1 LTSKTTAQRFRRRA
15 SEVLAFAIAAS
26 LAAVFALPAYAA
38 SHDESQQSAAGGQA
52 VAAQGKGLDIAEGDA
67 PAVSV
72 HDSYSSLRAV
82 PTAEQLAAAYRLA
95 DGTIAWPAADDYP
108 LKDSPNVEGMSDRGY
123 GIRTCTDF
131 VAWRLNRDAGSYA
144 APWLLSWSYLTPT
157 GGDGVQWKYA
167 WDAHGWAESTI
178 PVAGAV
184 AWFGDGMNHVGY
196 VNTVYDNGTILLEDY
211 NTTPY
216 AYDQRVVPASSIP
229 LYLYPP
235 PLPQ

>member
-1 LTSKTTAQRFRRRA
+1 LTTTSTARRIRRRA
-15 SEVLAFAIAAS
+15 SEALAFVAAIC
-26 LAAVFALPAYAA
+26 LAAVCALPAYAGTR
-38 SHDESQQSAAGGQA
+38 DDPGGTAAT
-52 VAAQGKGLDIAEGDA
+52 AAPARGNGLDIAEGDA
-67 PAVSV
+67 PSV
-72 HDSYSSLRAV
+72 DLHASYAALSAV
-82 PTAEQLAAAYRLA
+82 PTSEQLAAAYRLA

-108 LKDSPNVEGMSDRGY
+108 LKDDANMGGMSDRGY

-131 VAWRLNRDAGSYA
+131 VAWRLNRDAGSYT
-144 APWLLSWSYLTPT
+144 APWLLTWSYLTPT

-167 WDAHGWAESTI
+167 WDAHGWPESTI
-178 PVAGAV
+178 PVPGAV

-196 VNTVYDNGTILLEDY
+196 VNSVYDDGTVLLEDY
-211 NTTPY
+211 NTNPY